1 MPDEKSDEKDREK
14 REEKSPE
21 EKSWEEKSRRDPVNA
36 VVWAAILVWAGLVL
50 LASNLGML
58 NNLRG
63 IAPNLPGFEFLGRL
77 EAWAI
82 IFVGAGVILLIGAL
96 VRLLVPD
103 YRGAVSGSIFL
114 GLLFIGIGLG
124 DIFGW
129 NIIWPLILIA
139 FGISV
144 LLRGFL
150 RGR

>member
-1 MPDEKSDEKDREK
+1 MPDEKADEKDREK

-58 NNLRG
+58 DNLRG
-63 IAPNLPGFEFLGRL
+63 IAPNLPGFGFLGRL

-96 VRLLVPD
+96 VRLLTPE
-103 YRGAVSGSIFL
+103 YRGAALGSIFL

-139 FGISV
+139 FGILV